1 MIFYTITIFILKF
14 ELLAHKCRTAK
25 QRKYDK
31 QIFTDCAVSRTMETC
46 NFNFKLLQ
54 KFSAVSLFF
63 VLYLYLQKNMDFKLI
78 NEIPSKPQLMD
89 ANQIFV
95 LLFEFKIALCFNCYK
110 CIPHF
115 VSLAD
120 IGTLI
125 NEFWW
130 VDLLLVNKCHGQ
142 LLP

>member
-1 MIFYTITIFILKF
+1 MINKFTQIVPFREQWKLAILILPYYK
-14 ELLAHKCRTAK
+14 
-25 QRKYDK
+25 
-31 QIFTDCAVSRTMETC
+31 
-46 NFNFKLLQ
+46 
-54 KFSAVSLFF
+54 SLVQCHCF
-63 VLYLYLQKNMDFKLI
+63 LSCICICKKISDFKLI

-95 LLFEFKIALCFNCYK
+95 LLFELKIALCFNCYK

-125 NEFWW
+125 NEI
-130 VDLLLVNKCHGQ
+130 
-142 LLP
+142 